1 MGSCDDRLFGGA
13 ESLRSCECSPWFGTR
28 RNVFQPPKNQVG
40 QFSGTNGEAQ
50 AEYDTSHTGLD
61 CARGARSTEWE
72 ECLGAPPPPTWQKIS
87 EMQTLY
93 NPDKSIGYKFG
104 LRRYKAA
111 HLVSWYISSST
122 FPFISSVHTFSNLH
136 QNSKAS
142 TSHNVL
148 AESPAP
154 FRQSRYRH
162 WRVSWYRRAHRT
174 WACAKW
180 SQGRQFAPGI
190 RGRKSTLLRPML
202 LMHSCTKVSITY
214 TSTGSAAHSDL
225 LVKSINSLGNGSS
238 AIAIKAD
245 LRDPASPEKIVA
257 QTIEHFG
264 ESIDILVN
272 NAGVELVKPIKD
284 VTVAD
289 FGWVYDLNVRAPML
303 MLQAILPYLR
313 APGRIINISSV
324 GARHGFKNL
333 SVYCSSNQ
341 HLKDWQGAG
350 LLS

>member
-1 MGSCDDRLFGGA
+1 MV
-13 ESLRSCECSPWFGTR
+13 CEDIR
-28 RNVFQPPKNQVG
+28 RPIWCRG
-40 QFSGTNGEAQ
+40 
-50 AEYDTSHTGLD
+50 TSHLQH
-61 CARGARSTEWE
+61 SH
-72 ECLGAPPPPTWQKIS
+72 LFPP
-87 EMQTLY
+87 
-93 NPDKSIGYKFG
+93 
-104 LRRYKAA
+104 
-111 HLVSWYISSST
+111 YI
-122 FPFISSVHTFSNLH
+122 
-136 QNSKAS
+136 
-142 TSHNVL
+142 
-148 AESPAP
+148 P
-154 FRQSRYRH
+154 FRTCTRTRKHPQATMSLQNRLRLSGRVAIVTGGSR
-162 WRVSWYRRAHRT
+162 
-174 WACAKW
+174 
-180 SQGRQFAPGI
+180 GI
-190 RGRKSTLLRPML
+190 GERIALELAQNGA
-202 LMHSCTKVSITY
+202 KVSITY

-341 HLKDWQGAG
+341 HLKD
-350 LLS
+350 

>member
-1 MGSCDDRLFGGA
+1 
-13 ESLRSCECSPWFGTR
+13 
-28 RNVFQPPKNQVG
+28 
-40 QFSGTNGEAQ
+40 
-50 AEYDTSHTGLD
+50 
-61 CARGARSTEWE
+61 
-72 ECLGAPPPPTWQKIS
+72 
-87 EMQTLY
+87 
-93 NPDKSIGYKFG
+93 
-104 LRRYKAA
+104 
-111 HLVSWYISSST
+111 
-122 FPFISSVHTFSNLH
+122 
-136 QNSKAS
+136 
-142 TSHNVL
+142 
-148 AESPAP
+148 
-154 FRQSRYRH
+154 
-162 WRVSWYRRAHRT
+162 
-174 WACAKW
+174 
-180 SQGRQFAPGI
+180 
-190 RGRKSTLLRPML
+190 ML

-257 QTIEHFG
+257 QTIEHLG
-264 ESIDILVN
+264 ETSDILVN

-333 SVYCSSNQ
+333 SVYCSSKSA
-341 HLKDWQGAG
+341 LEGLTRCWAAELGASG
-350 LLS
+350 HTVNCVNPGPVQTDLMDNIPKETIEMQRSQTPLQNRIGTVEDIAPVVVWLASEESKWITGQVVSASGGWAMY

>member
-1 MGSCDDRLFGGA
+1 MSLQNRLRLSGRVAIVTGGSRGIGERIALELAQNGA
-13 ESLRSCECSPWFGTR
+13 
-28 RNVFQPPKNQVG
+28 
-40 QFSGTNGEAQ
+40 
-50 AEYDTSHTGLD
+50 
-61 CARGARSTEWE
+61 
-72 ECLGAPPPPTWQKIS
+72 
-87 EMQTLY
+87 
-93 NPDKSIGYKFG
+93 
-104 LRRYKAA
+104 
-111 HLVSWYISSST
+111 
-122 FPFISSVHTFSNLH
+122 
-136 QNSKAS
+136 
-142 TSHNVL
+142 
-148 AESPAP
+148 
-154 FRQSRYRH
+154 
-162 WRVSWYRRAHRT
+162 
-174 WACAKW
+174 
-180 SQGRQFAPGI
+180 
-190 RGRKSTLLRPML
+190 
-202 LMHSCTKVSITY
+202 KVSITY

-333 SVYCSSNQ
+333 SVYCSSKSA
-341 HLKDWQGAG
+341 LEGLTRCWAAELGASG
-350 LLS
+350 HTVNCVNPGPVQTDLMDNIPKETIEMQRSQTPLQNRIGTVEDIAPVVVWLASEESKWITGQVVSASGGWA